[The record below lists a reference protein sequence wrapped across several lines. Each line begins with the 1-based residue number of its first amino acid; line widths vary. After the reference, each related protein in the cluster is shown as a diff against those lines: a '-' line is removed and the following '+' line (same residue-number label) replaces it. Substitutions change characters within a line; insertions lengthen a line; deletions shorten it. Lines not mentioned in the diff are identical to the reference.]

1 MAQKHTKEVP
11 ANPQAE
17 LHQHPALAQAIAT
30 AAMAAAGDGEDSWY
44 KVDEILIQVKPNP
57 GPKTYRVTIVKVP
70 PPPPI

>member
-1 MAQKHTKEVP
+1 MAQKHTREVP

-30 AAMAAAGDGEDSWY
+30 AAMDAARDGEDAFY

-57 GPKTYRVTIVKVP
+57 GPTSYKVTIVKV
-70 PPPPI
+70 

>member
-1 MAQKHTKEVP
+1 MAQKHTKVVP

-30 AAMAAAGDGEDSWY
+30 AAMAAAGEGEDSWY

-57 GPKTYRVTIVKVP
+57 GPTSYRVTIVKVP
-70 PPPPI
+70 TPG

>member
-1 MAQKHTKEVP
+1 MAQKHTKQVP

-30 AAMAAAGDGEDSWY
+30 AAMEAAGDGEDSWY

-57 GPKTYRVTIVKVP
+57 GPTTYRVTIVKVP
-70 PPPPI
+70 PPG

>member
-30 AAMAAAGDGEDSWY
+30 AAMAAAGEGEDFMVHKRRRDSDPGL
-44 KVDEILIQVKPNP
+44 DEAQAQRRT
-57 GPKTYRVTIVKVP
+57 GRHAS
-70 PPPPI
+70 